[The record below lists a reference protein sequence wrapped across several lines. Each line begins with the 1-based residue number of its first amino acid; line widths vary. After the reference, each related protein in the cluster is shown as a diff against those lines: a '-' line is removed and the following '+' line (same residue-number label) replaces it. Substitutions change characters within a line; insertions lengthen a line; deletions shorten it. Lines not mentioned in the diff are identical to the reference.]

1 MTIQVTAQ
9 NNATFARSL
18 VLAMPGYAL
27 PLALSSSAYF
37 LAQLRSTQDPTQT
50 AFQQI
55 ALVFD
60 SRQNSIGIVAD
71 DTAANTVTLAFLAP
85 AQAMAQLNPADAYFA
100 DLLYVAGGD
109 VAYFGTLQFTI
120 SQGVTLGCFGTPP
133 SFASI
138 ASWPPLTDIAGASPA
153 TVLSIQTQGLPGPIP
168 WGTVAPWAA
177 DTVYQSNA
185 PASVVTN
192 ALSVWLC
199 TTSHTSGAAFDPSKW
214 LALIDATGLQAAT
227 TAAAAAAA
235 AAAQAQASETA
246 AAAAAAIATTGAASA
261 AAATTEAGIATTQAS
276 NAAASATAAAGSA
289 SAAAASAAAAA
300 AAGSTSTYTESQID
314 AKDAATLAS
323 AGAAATAALATA
335 MSPAA
340 LGAALATWFATLPT
354 SIPASAGQWWNN
366 GGTLAQS

>member
-27 PLALSSSAYF
+27 PLALSSNAYF
-37 LAQLRSTQDPTQT
+37 LAQLRSTQDPTQA

-60 SRQNSIGIVAD
+60 SRQNSIGVVAD
-71 DTAANTVTLAFLAP
+71 DTVANTVTLALLAP
-85 AQAMAQLNPADAYFA
+85 AQAMAQLNPAETYFA
-100 DLLYVAGGD
+100 DLLYVSGGD
-109 VAYFGTLQFTI
+109 VAYFGTLQFAI
-120 SQGVTLGCFGTPP
+120 SQGVTLGYFGTPP

-168 WGTVAPWAA
+168 WGAAAPWAA
-177 DTVYQSNA
+177 DTVYQSNP

-214 LALIDATGLQAAT
+214 LALVDSTGLQAAAT
-227 TAAAAAAA
+227 TAAASASAAAA
-235 AAAQAQASETA
+235 SAANAATSQTA
-246 AAAAAAIATTGAASA
+246 AAASAAIAATAAASS
-261 AAATTEAGIATTQAS
+261 AAATTEAGIATTQA
-276 NAAASATAAAGSA
+276 AAASASATASATSAATATAEAAAASASATAAAA
-289 SAAAASAAAAA
+289 SAALAASF
-300 AAGSTSTYTESQID
+300 GGLT
-314 AKDAATLAS
+314 
-323 AGAAATAALATA
+323 
-335 MSPAA
+335 PAA
-340 LGAALATWFATLPT
+340 LGAALTTWFATLPT
-354 SIPASAGQWWNN
+354 SLPASAGQWWNN